1 MILTP
6 SIVCVHG
13 FMQLQV
19 KAWVLSLTFDTEK
32 NLHLFT
38 LLGKGNFEKKI
49 AVSWLKSLIINR
61 FEPETQTGNPVAAT
75 IITMYDEMSEL
86 SY

>member
-6 SIVCVHG
+6 SIVCTQG

-32 NLHLFT
+32 NVHLFT
-38 LLGKGNFEKKI
+38 LLGKENFEKNI
-49 AVSWLKSLIINR
+49 AVSKLKSKIINR
-61 FEPETQTGNPVAAT
+61 FDPDTRTGNPVPAT
-75 IITMYDEMSEL
+75 IITLYDENTKS